1 MAHKQVTMA
10 KAIEYGYPIGRL
22 MEALIIDRYEFVSVD
37 EDAITVR
44 LVEPETAVES
54 IETTLTESGVIKPTA
69 HMPGWYE
76 LDCDEGML
84 RVTIENFGAMFTFFC
99 LDER

>member
-1 MAHKQVTMA
+1 MA

-69 HMPGWYE
+69 HMPVSVALAWRASVRACAPG
-76 LDCDEGML
+76 
-84 RVTIENFGAMFTFFC
+84 
-99 LDER
+99 